1 MPCTVPGMLIF
12 VDEREVSRR
21 DGGGGKRRE
30 IVEGRKIK
38 RRSERDL
45 LLTEFF

>member
-1 MPCTVPGMLIF
+1 MLIF